1 MFCSGNRCLE
11 LVLIAV
17 HIRYTHTHRNPKL
30 QKLEYLESWK
40 CIIKCMQGRW
50 TVDAAYVPY
59 VVFIWKRL
67 CGTLRTCAICPGCSL
82 WYPGQSYAFTD
93 QYNEEIMGR
102 HGQYVWRMQESDM
115 TVIRCRGRGWTV
127 GQPMLGLFFYLLQLV
142 LNKFL
147 CLADML
153 VRGHVLSVL
162 LISHAQLSTYL
173 RLSLCTPKC
182 TYEMKSKII
191 QKLDIWEGILGH
203 SWCKVRKIFLMFQ

>member
-127 GQPMLGLFFYLLQLV
+127 GQPMLGLFFTFCSLYSTNFYVWQTCWSEGMCYPCYL
-142 LNKFL
+142 
-147 CLADML
+147 
-153 VRGHVLSVL
+153 
-162 LISHAQLSTYL
+162 
-173 RLSLCTPKC
+173 
-182 TYEMKSKII
+182 
-191 QKLDIWEGILGH
+191 
-203 SWCKVRKIFLMFQ
+203 FLMHSYLPTWGLVSVPQNALTKWKARSYKS

>member
-17 HIRYTHTHRNPKL
+17 HIRYTHTHKNPKL

-102 HGQYVWRMQESDM
+102 HGQYVWRMQESDT

-127 GQPMLGLFFYLLQLV
+127 GQPMLGLFLPFAVCTQQISM
-142 LNKFL
+142 FG
-147 CLADML
+147 
-153 VRGHVLSVL
+153 RHVGQRACAICV
-162 LISHAQLSTYL
+162 TYF
-173 RLSLCTPKC
+173 SCTVIYVP
-182 TYEMKSKII
+182 EA
-191 QKLDIWEGILGH
+191 
-203 SWCKVRKIFLMFQ
+203 